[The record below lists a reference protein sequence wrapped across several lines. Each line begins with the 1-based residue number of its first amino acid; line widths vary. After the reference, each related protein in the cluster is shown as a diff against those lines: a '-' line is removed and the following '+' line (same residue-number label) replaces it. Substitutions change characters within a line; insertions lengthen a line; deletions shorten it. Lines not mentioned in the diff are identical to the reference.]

1 MDEKLKPCPFCG
13 DEMVKG
19 EFGFDHPEND
29 DCIIGFG
36 SFANYYRAAW
46 NTRTPSRNDVLEEAA
61 LIADELGGVREK
73 SLDNAE
79 FSRQHVRAKTIA
91 AAIRARKDQTDG

>member
-1 MDEKLKPCPFCG
+1 MDEVEALTELKSRISA
-13 DEMVKG
+13 
-19 EFGFDHPEND
+19 D
-29 DCIIGFG
+29 D
-36 SFANYYRAAW
+36 W
-46 NTRTPSRNDVLEEAA
+46 RTICDYVFKERELADQMLALSRNDVLEEAA

-91 AAIRARKDQTDG
+91 AAIRARKDQEHG